1 MDNNGITNMSGFY
14 KKCEDGNWLYAENF
28 VYGPGFDLLKE
39 LKDTYEYPIDGW
51 VWNDTEPDGFL
62 QE

>member
-1 MDNNGITNMSGFY
+1 MKGFY
-14 KKCEDGNWLYAENF
+14 KKCDDGNWIYAENF
-28 VYGPGFDLLKE
+28 VYGPNFNLLKE

-51 VWNDTEPDGFL
+51 FWNDTEPDGFL